1 MKNKFILPLLT
12 ILFFASCKKEKLPP
26 LVTTGFTKNLKS
38 TSVLIVSSETSQDLL
53 FDGKHD
59 PVVQRGV
66 CYGLNPNPTLSNDF
80 TSNGSG
86 YGSFESSLTS
96 LEPNTTYYF
105 RAYAKSSKG
114 VIYGEQKSFKTYP
127 ALSTVPGAG
136 VQMDGYNYQ
145 TVVFG
150 NGQEWMA
157 ENLRTTKYANGNSI
171 PNVPDNNQWSNL
183 TTGAWSHYNND
194 SQMENPYGKLY
205 NGYAV
210 LDARNVCPTGW
221 HVPSIVEW
229 SALVDYLGG
238 DSIAGVRMKHDV
250 YWPNNWSGNPVTG
263 TNESGLG
270 IVHCDLRNSTG
281 DFYVYGMYPDT
292 RLWSSTTT
300 IEPIF
305 GSTYIRD
312 IQFNSYVYDP
322 SVEFSPDGW
331 PQSYGMNIRCIK
343 N

>member
-1 MKNKFILPLLT
+1 MKNKFILPLLLV
-12 ILFFASCKKEKLPP
+12 LFFASCKKGKYPP
-26 LVTTGFTKNLKS
+26 YVETGFINKLKS
-38 TSVLIVSSETSQDLL
+38 TSVLIVSSKTD
-53 FDGKHD
+53 DGNDDGNGD

-66 CYGLNPNPTLSNDF
+66 CWGLNPNPTLSNDF
-80 TSNGSG
+80 TINGSG
-86 YGSFESSLTS
+86 FGSFESSLTS

-105 RAYAKSSKG
+105 RAYAKYNKG
-114 VIYGEQKSFKTYP
+114 VKYGEQKSFKTYP
-127 ALSTVPGAG
+127 ALLTVPGAG

-171 PNVPDNNQWSNL
+171 PNVTDNNQWSNL

-229 SALVDYLGG
+229 TALVDYLGG
-238 DSIAGVRMKHDV
+238 DSIAGVRMKHDI
-250 YWPNNWSGNPVTG
+250 YWPNNWGGYPVTG

-270 IVHCDLRNSTG
+270 IVHG
-281 DFYVYGMYPDT
+281 DRRSSSGEFDVYGMFPATD
-292 RLWSSTTT
+292 LWSSTTT
-300 IEPIF
+300 IDPNYGYTE
-305 GSTYIRD
+305 IRIIKFTSD
-312 IQFNSYVYDP
+312 EN
-322 SVEFSPDGW
+322 VELQSPVVDAW
-331 PQSYGMNIRCIK
+331 PRPYGQNIRCIK